1 MALLTAAV
9 VTVAV
14 AAVGVL
20 AVRSAEAELTE
31 EVDNDLLE
39 RAGLIDRTDWRND
52 DRFHGLRAKSVGVF
66 DKGGSLG
73 ARLRQD
79 PFGFLV
85 SFDMHAQVVLT
96 LDEMIDAGRAAVG
109 EVVLM
114 LDDEVRVLP
123 DSETLE
129 RARQTGQVIETVTGE
144 ADEPLR
150 VMTVAV
156 SDGMYLQLARP
167 LDEVERA
174 VDDLSGRVAV
184 FGALAV
190 AVAASASWFLAGRA
204 LRPIADLA
212 KTAEYI
218 AATDDIERT
227 VDSSGSGEVGRLA
240 RSFATMLGALAA
252 SRRQQQRLVADASHE
267 LRTPLTSLRAN
278 VELLRRGDEM
288 SPSDTAEVLDD
299 LETELTELSDLA
311 AELVELASDVRT
323 DEEPDLVDLADI
335 AENAA
340 ERARRR
346 TGREVAVIA
355 LRRVAVEGRPEA
367 LARAVRN
374 LVDNALKFSENGAVE
389 VVVDGGA
396 VTVHDSGPG
405 IPERERERVFERFH
419 RVESSRGRPGSGL
432 GLAIVRQVAEIHG
445 GTVSAGPSRLG
456 GAAVGFRVPEIDD

>member
-1 MALLTAAV
+1 MALVTAAV

-39 RAGLIDRTDWRND
+39 RAGLIDRSEWRND
-52 DRFHGLRAKSVGVF
+52 DRFRGLRAQGLGFF
-66 DKGGSLG
+66 DMGDSLG

-96 LDEMIDAGRAAVG
+96 LDEMIDTGRASVG
-109 EVVLM
+109 EVVLT

-123 DSETLE
+123 DSETLQ
-129 RARQTGQVIETVTGE
+129 RARQTGQVIETVVGE
-144 ADEPLR
+144 AGEPLR

-156 SDGMYLQLARP
+156 SDGMYFQLARP

-174 VDDLSGRVAV
+174 VDDLTGRVAV

-190 AVAASASWFLAGRA
+190 AAAASASWLLAGRA

-212 KTAEYI
+212 EAAEHI
-218 AATDDIERT
+218 AATDDIERP

-299 LETELTELSDLA
+299 LETELTELSDLT
-311 AELVELASDVRT
+311 AELVELASDVRN
-323 DEEPDLVDLADI
+323 DEESDLVDLTGI
-335 AENAA
+335 AESAA

-346 TGREVAVIA
+346 TGRDVAVIA

-374 LVDNALKFSENGAVE
+374 LVDNALKFSENGGVE

-396 VTVHDSGPG
+396 VTVHDTGPG
-405 IPERERERVFERFH
+405 IPESERERVFERFH
-419 RVESSRGRPGSGL
+419 RAESSRGRPGSGL